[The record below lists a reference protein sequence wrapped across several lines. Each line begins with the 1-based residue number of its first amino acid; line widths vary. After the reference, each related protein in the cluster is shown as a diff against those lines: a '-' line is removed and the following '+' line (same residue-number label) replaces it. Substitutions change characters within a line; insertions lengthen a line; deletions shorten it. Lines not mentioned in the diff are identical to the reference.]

1 MDEEK
6 LVLTMPMIAWE
17 RAKGEMNVVLQSC
30 LYDETDGELFAG
42 ARIIIDRFINDFEYY
57 MA

>member
-6 LVLTMPMIAWE
+6 LVLAMRMMAWE
-17 RAKGEMNVVLQSC
+17 RAKGEMNAVLQSF

-42 ARIIIDRFINDFEYY
+42 ARIIIDRFINDFECY